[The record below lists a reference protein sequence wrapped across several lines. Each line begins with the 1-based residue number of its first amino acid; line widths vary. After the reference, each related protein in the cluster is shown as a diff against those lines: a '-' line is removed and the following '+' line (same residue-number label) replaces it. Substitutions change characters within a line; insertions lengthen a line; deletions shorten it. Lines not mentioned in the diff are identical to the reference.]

1 MSDIAIPG
9 FSSDSNSAK
18 MIENLLKAKR
28 IPLEKLESTQEEYT
42 NIKGVWQDLR
52 VTFSK
57 LSDSTSKL
65 FGFENPFNEKTVSS
79 TNEEILTAESE
90 RSAIDENLSFNI
102 KKLASTDKF
111 VSKQIDENF
120 RIPEGTY
127 KFIISEDEITLK
139 YRGGTAEDFVEKLNK
154 RNPDNLRASLIKN
167 SKTTQVL
174 LIESLKT
181 GKENKLEFNSDS
193 IDLGLK
199 LGIIEK
205 NIVENSQIKV
215 DDIIES
221 KGNVDKSEY
230 KLNLSP
236 LSNAS
241 FRVKDELNESDIVE
255 ITVELV
261 DKNDSI
267 NNPNLPLNDLIA
279 PSVTLENI
287 TINSEP
293 GKQLDRFL
301 TNDESELPPILD
313 MNVVSVNSGVFD
325 FELEPIIN
333 K

>member
-154 RNPDNLRASLIKN
+154 RNPDNLRAS
-167 SKTTQVL
+167 
-174 LIESLKT
+174 
-181 GKENKLEFNSDS
+181 
-193 IDLGLK
+193 
-199 LGIIEK
+199 
-205 NIVENSQIKV
+205 
-215 DDIIES
+215 
-221 KGNVDKSEY
+221 
-230 KLNLSP
+230 
-236 LSNAS
+236 
-241 FRVKDELNESDIVE
+241 
-255 ITVELV
+255 
-261 DKNDSI
+261 
-267 NNPNLPLNDLIA
+267 
-279 PSVTLENI
+279 
-287 TINSEP
+287 
-293 GKQLDRFL
+293 
-301 TNDESELPPILD
+301 
-313 MNVVSVNSGVFD
+313 
-325 FELEPIIN
+325 
-333 K
+333 